1 MLSSNLPQNP
11 PLIIEAKRSVAG
23 NLRSPYYL
31 VAYTK
36 LREGKKLVKTLKK
49 KSINCYVI
57 KGDSFSFWPRMLYVH
72 KTDCERALKI
82 ILRDYSD
89 QVVGVYPHFS
99 SQNGSV
105 APSEIKRLIQ
115 WKTESEEE
123 SVPSESFSGLPSL
136 GIKEKSLM
144 SSIVVSAL
152 RQIKYNQYGVF
163 LTLLRSEIEALSEDD
178 FKNSKSVRADRK
190 MLLDEVETLVKIIAT
205 QQYASLMPDLLKL
218 KQDIENK
225 VKDWDVKSDRR
236 GLLSWVGA
244 PKPEK

>member
-1 MLSSNLPQNP
+1 MLSSDLPHNP

-36 LREGKKLVKTLKK
+36 LREGKKLTKTLKK

-72 KTDCERALKI
+72 KTHCERALKI

-89 QVVGVYPHFS
+89 QVVGVYPNFN

-105 APSEIKRLIQ
+105 TPSEIKRLIQ
-115 WKTESEEE
+115 WKTESVEETA
-123 SVPSESFSGLPSL
+123 PSESFSGLPLL
-136 GIKEKSLM
+136 GIKEKALM

-163 LTLLRSEIEALSEDD
+163 LTLLKSEIEALSETD
-178 FKNSKSVRADRK
+178 FKNSKTVRADRK
-190 MLLDEVETLVKIIAT
+190 MLLEEVETLVKIIAT

-218 KQDIENK
+218 KQDIKKK
-225 VKDWDVKSDRR
+225 VKDWDAKSDRR